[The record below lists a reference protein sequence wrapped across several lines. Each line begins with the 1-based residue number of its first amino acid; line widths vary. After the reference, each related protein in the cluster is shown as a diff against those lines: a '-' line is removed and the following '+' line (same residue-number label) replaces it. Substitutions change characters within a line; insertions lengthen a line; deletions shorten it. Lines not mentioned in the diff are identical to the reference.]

1 MKTARIVIDKNIGLH
16 PTSEE
21 LAKGEEMTFEAND
34 LLEFIEANPDATT
47 IEVLLNTNGGSVS
60 QGMDIYNILLA
71 EKSKGKTIKT
81 IAFKANSI
89 GSVILAAGDV
99 REVYSKSEVMIHNP
113 FLPIDSLGIDN
124 LTSDVLQELADDIT
138 TAENSIL
145 AIYKEALNLDENDFS
160 EVKSLMKA
168 ETDLKGEGALK
179 YGFATHLVKNIISEA
194 SVKKTY
200 AYTDKIAALIKSK
213 NNNNNMS
220 DNKELNSK
228 LDAISTKIKNW
239 FKAQNLT
246 EDGTPIE
253 VKNSTATAKDGSVMY
268 FSEPTLVAGI
278 AVFADEAMA
287 TPIADGIYEVE
298 GNEVY
303 VTAGMVEKIELA
315 GEDMKTK
322 YANLEAENSTLKTEL
337 ENLKAENSEI
347 KNQNIET
354 VNQLKEINTEFQ
366 NLKKIIPN
374 DVKNLTVKTD
384 GELTPAQKQSLRR
397 KELMNLGK

>member
-34 LLEFIEANPDATT
+34 LLAFIEANPEATT

-124 LTSDVLQELADDIT
+124 LTSDVLQELADDIS

-179 YGFATHLVKNIISEA
+179 YGFATHLVKNIISDT

-213 NNNNNMS
+213 NNNSMS
-220 DNKELNSK
+220 DNKEVNSK
-228 LDAISTKIKNW
+228 LDAIANKLKNL

-246 EDGTPIE
+246 DDGENIV

-268 FSEPTLVAGI
+268 FSEPTLIAGI
-278 AVFADEAMA
+278 AVFADEAMT

-298 GNEVY
+298 GDEVY

-374 DVKNLTVKTD
+374 DVKNLTPRKD
-384 GELTPAQKQSLRR
+384 DELTPAQKQSLRR

>member
-34 LLEFIEANPDATT
+34 LLAFIEANPDATT

-145 AIYKEALNLDENDFS
+145 AIYKDALNLDENDFS

-179 YGFATHLVKNIISEA
+179 YGFATHLVKNIISDT

-213 NNNNNMS
+213 NNNNMS
-220 DNKELNSK
+220 DNKEVNSK
-228 LDAISTKIKNW
+228 LDAIANKLKNL

-246 EDGTPIE
+246 DDGEPIE
-253 VKNSTATAKDGSVMY
+253 VKNSTASAADGTVIY
-268 FSEPTLVAGI
+268 FTEPTLIASI
-278 AVFADEAMA
+278 AVFADEAM
-287 TPIADGIYEVE
+287 TIPLADGIYEVE

-322 YANLEAENSTLKTEL
+322 YANLEAENSTLKAEL

-374 DVKNLTVKTD
+374 DVKNLTPRKD
-384 GELTPAQKQSLRR
+384 EELTPAQKQSLRR

>member
-1 MKTARIVIDKNIGLH
+1 VKTARIVIDKNIGLH

-34 LLEFIEANPDATT
+34 LLAFIEANSDATT

-124 LTSDVLQELADDIT
+124 LTSDVLQELADDIS
-138 TAENSIL
+138 TAENLIL

-179 YGFATHLVKNIISEA
+179 YGFATHLVKNIISDTR
-194 SVKKTY
+194 VKKTY
-200 AYTDKIAALIKSK
+200 AYTDKIAALIKTK
-213 NNNNNMS
+213 NNNNMS
-220 DNKELNSK
+220 DNKEVNSK
-228 LDAISTKIKNW
+228 LDAIASKLKNL

-246 EDGTPIE
+246 EDGEPMK

-268 FSEPTLVAGI
+268 FTEEALVAGI
-278 AVFADEAMA
+278 AVFSDEAMT
-287 TPIADGIYEVE
+287 TPIPDGIYEVE
-298 GNEVY
+298 ENEVY
-303 VTAGMVEKIELA
+303 VTGGLVEKIELA
-315 GEDMKTK
+315 GEDMKK
-322 YANLEAENSTLKTEL
+322 KMAALENENSTLKTEL
-337 ENLKAENSEI
+337 ENLKAENLAV
-347 KNQNIET
+347 KNQATET
-354 VNQLKEINTEFQ
+354 VNQLKELNTEFQ

-374 DVKNLTVKTD
+374 DVKNLSTKNNS
-384 GELTPAQKQSLRR
+384 ELSPAQKQSLKR
-397 KELMNLGK
+397 KEMMNLGK

>member
-34 LLEFIEANPDATT
+34 LLAFIEANPEATT

-124 LTSDVLQELADDIT
+124 LTSDVLQELTDDIT

-145 AIYKEALNLDENDFS
+145 AIYKEALNLNENDFS

-179 YGFATHLVKNIISEA
+179 YGFATHLVKNIISDT

-213 NNNNNMS
+213 NNNNMS
-220 DNKELNSK
+220 DNKEVNSK
-228 LDAISTKIKNW
+228 LEAISNKLKNW
-239 FKAQNLT
+239 FKAQNLS
-246 EDGTPIE
+246 EDGEPLQVE
-253 VKNSTATAKDGSVMY
+253 NSTASATDGTVIY
-268 FSEPTLVAGI
+268 FTEPSLVASI
-278 AVFADEAMA
+278 AVFADEAMT
-287 TPIADGIYEVE
+287 TPLADGIYEVE
-298 GNEVY
+298 GSEIY
-303 VTAGMVEKIELA
+303 VTAGMVEKIELV
-315 GEDMKTK
+315 GEDMKAKLT
-322 YANLEAENSTLKTEL
+322 NLEAENSTLKTEL
-337 ENLKAENSEI
+337 
-347 KNQNIET
+347 
-354 VNQLKEINTEFQ
+354 Q

-374 DVKNLTVKTD
+374 DVKNLTVKNTSISK
-384 GELTPAQKQSLRR
+384 AKQDLENRR
-397 KELMNLGK
+397 KFR